1 MLTTHQL
8 IGPCTTLVVL
18 GIVEVVSR
26 TWLATPDS
34 ATYALPGS
42 AAIYLMAV
50 AFAAIRGGIVP
61 GLVSAALAVAWTTLI
76 SPLPGPLLQFSHQ
89 DIVRVVIIGVT
100 APLMAVLVGLL
111 KSRNDHLV
119 QEQITRAVAE
129 TKLAEQYER
138 EHRIAQTLQNVLLF
152 KPSPEALPGLV
163 IDACYE
169 PAWNDAEIGGDFL
182 DVLPVEGGRV
192 ALVVGDLSGKG
203 LAAAARTAEV
213 RFALRAFL
221 GETWHPAQ
229 ALVRLNRFLGD
240 AQRAEGQPREGFAAV
255 SLVVLDPASGEAVLA
270 VAGMDSPLVLR
281 RHGRVEE
288 VEARGLPLGVDPEA
302 AYEAL
307 TVRIA
312 PGEGILLVSDGIT
325 EARRPLPER
334 RRGGDFLDVAGLKD
348 LAEQAMIHAGACQIA
363 QAVLDGAKAFAGGK
377 LKDDACVLV
386 ACRR

>member
-1 MLTTHQL
+1 MLTTHHF

-18 GIVEVVSR
+18 GITEVLSR

-50 AFAAIRGGIVP
+50 AFAAHRGGIVP
-61 GLVSAALAVAWTTLI
+61 GLISAALAFIWALLV
-76 SPLPGPLLQFSHQ
+76 SSLPGPLLQLNHQ
-89 DIVRVVIIGVT
+89 DIVRTVIIGVT

-111 KSRNDHLV
+111 KSRNDQLT
-119 QEQITRAVAE
+119 QAQISRAIAE
-129 TKLAEQYER
+129 TKMAARYER
-138 EHRIAQTLQNVLLF
+138 EHQIAETLQNVLLF
-152 KPSPEALPGLV
+152 KPSPEALPGLD

-169 PAWNDAEIGGDFL
+169 PAWDDAEVGGDFL
-182 DVLPVEGGRV
+182 DVLPLTEGRV

-221 GETWHPAQ
+221 SETWHPAQ
-229 ALVRLNRFLGD
+229 ALLRLNRFLVD
-240 AQRAEGQPREGFAAV
+240 AQRAEGQNREGFAAV
-255 SLVVLDPASGEAVLA
+255 SLAVLDPVSGEAVLA

-281 RHGRVEE
+281 QHGSAEV
-288 VEARGLPLGVDPEA
+288 VEARGMPLGVDPEA

-307 TVRIA
+307 TVQIA

-325 EARRPLPER
+325 EARR
-334 RRGGDFLDVAGLKD
+334 GSDFLDVAGLKG
-348 LAEQAMIHAGACQIA
+348 LAEQAMRHAGACQIA
-363 QAVLDGAKAFAGGK
+363 GTVLKGAKAFAGGK